1 MKVGDLVRVYDP
13 DEERL
18 DGTSFWTIGILTDI
32 ASKTPN
38 PESYRIF
45 IIYST
50 SAREGFMTFDEPYWA
65 AEVISSAL
73 TD

>member
-32 ASKTPN
+32 ASKTPIQSHI
-38 PESYRIF
+38 EYLLYI
-45 IIYST
+45 
-50 SAREGFMTFDEPYWA
+50 ARPHERD
-65 AEVISSAL
+65 S
-73 TD
+73 